1 LTSATILLP
10 YSGIVIAVDAVRRFN
25 RVYTRRLG
33 LLERGLLESD
43 LSLTEV
49 RMLYELAQGATN
61 ARALCDRLGIDPGY
75 ASRILAGFARNKLVT
90 KTPSRSDGR
99 QIALALTKKGHATFA
114 ELDARAAAQVTSLL
128 ETLPPARQERFVT
141 ALREV
146 TDVLEPEA
154 EPMIVLRSHRPGEL
168 GWVVERH
175 GALYAQEYGWDAR
188 FEALVAKIVA
198 GFGTQHDPR
207 RERCWIA
214 ELGGVPVGCIFL
226 VAKTK
231 RTAQLRLFL
240 VEPTARG
247 RGIGER
253 LVGECVRFA
262 KDAGYTKIVLWTNSV
277 LHAARRL
284 YERAGFRLAGS
295 ERTHMFGHA
304 LVSQTWELV
313 L

>member
-1 LTSATILLP
+1 
-10 YSGIVIAVDAVRRFN
+10 VIAVDAVRRFN
-25 RVYTRRLG
+25 RIYTRRLG
-33 LLERGLLESD
+33 LLERGLLDSD

-49 RMLYELAQGATN
+49 RMLYELAQGATS
-61 ARALCDRLGIDPGY
+61 ARVLCDRLGIDAGY
-75 ASRILAGFARNKLVT
+75 ASRMLAGFVRDKLVT
-90 KTPSRSDGR
+90 KTPSQIDGR
-99 QIALALTKKGHATFA
+99 QIELALTKKGRTTFA

-128 ETLPPARQERFVT
+128 DALPPARQDRFVT

-146 TDVLEPEA
+146 TDVLEPQT

-188 FEALVAKIVA
+188 FEALVAKIVG
-198 GFGTQHDPR
+198 GFGAQHDPR

-231 RTAQLRLFL
+231 RIAQLRLFL

-253 LVGECVRFA
+253 LVGECIRFA
-262 KDAGYTKIVLWTNSV
+262 KDAGYTRVVLWTNSV
-277 LHAARRL
+277 LHAARRI